1 MQQTSVV
8 IGLYRLANGHAVM
21 LNHRRSVHI
30 PGIIDESSERN
41 DFAAL
46 FVDQAMVETAL
57 NQVRIKQRYVVEAKL
72 ATLEGPC
79 WFSLDV
85 RPVLDP
91 VTGEQMLQVNAQD
104 ISQRKQAEAESQRV
118 SQLLRAAIDT
128 VGEAFVIYDADDRL
142 VFFNQRYRT
151 LYASSSD
158 LIVEGARFEDIIR
171 GGAQR
176 GQYREAEGRV
186 DEWVAKL

>member
-1 MQQTSVV
+1 VEAVQQTSVV

-21 LNHRRSVHI
+21 LNPPGVHSF
-30 PGIIDESSERN
+30 GIIDESSERN

-142 VFFNQRYRT
+142 VFFNERYRT

-171 GGAQR
+171 GWGAER
-176 GQYREAEGRV
+176 PV
-186 DEWVAKL
+186 P